1 MSGEGKFEV
10 KLCVIHWRR
19 GQGGKEAT
27 AGCCKA
33 RDETRDWIWSRGRV
47 GEDLSS
53 FTFLF
58 PWPEWPVVM

>member
-10 KLCVIHWRR
+10 KLCVIHWRS

-33 RDETRDWIWSRGRV
+33 RAETRDWIWR
-47 GEDLSS
+47 
-53 FTFLF
+53 
-58 PWPEWPVVM
+58 